1 MKTLKKSILT
11 LSFLLVACFLVKA
24 DSPKK
29 AGKNANDVL
38 IKYIEN
44 TTAGQGYEFKDLLA
58 DDFKQYVDCEKK
70 ELNYDKKQFI
80 KYLKSFENIVFDCTT
95 DYLVIEETKDFVIAK
110 VDMQFANFTKTNYVT
125 LSNTNE
131 GWKITNISV
140 KYN

>member
-1 MKTLKKSILT
+1 MKTLKKSILI

-44 TTAGQGYEFKDLLA
+44 TTAGQGYDFKDLLA
-58 DDFKQYVDCEKK
+58 DDFIQYIDCERK

-80 KYLKSFENIVFDCTT
+80 KYLKVSANTVFDCTT
-95 DYLVIEETKDFVIAK
+95 DYSVIEETQDIVIAK
-110 VDMQFANFTKTNYVT
+110 VDMHFATFTKSNYVT
-125 LSNTNE
+125 LSNTDE

-140 KYN
+140 KYS